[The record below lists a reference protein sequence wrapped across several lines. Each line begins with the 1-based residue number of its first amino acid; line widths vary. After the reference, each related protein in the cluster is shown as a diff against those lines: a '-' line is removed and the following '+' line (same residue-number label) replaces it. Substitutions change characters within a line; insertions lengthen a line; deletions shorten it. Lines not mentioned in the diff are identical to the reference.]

1 MKRYLRKHKE
11 ITYALLALALAVII
25 AVELLFGWDNVLIWT
40 GLKPSPETAEGV
52 MEVHYI
58 DVGNADSILIRQ
70 GDQAM
75 LIDAGERGDNDD
87 ILDYFRAH
95 GVSKLDLVISTHPH
109 ADHVGAM
116 AKILEAI
123 PVKQFVL
130 AYMPVEATPTSA
142 VCEDMLEILDE
153 KNIPIDKAKPGTVYA
168 LGGAE
173 VQILAPICE
182 TDDANDMSVVT
193 RVVFGNHAFLFT
205 GDAGKAVEKDL
216 LKSGYD
222 LRADVLK
229 VSHHGSNTGNTLSF
243 IKKVAPQYAVI
254 TCGADNLYGHPHD
267 EVVARLHKQKAS
279 IYRSDISGDIVFYS
293 DGEKLTIETE
303 KGAPRQ

>member
-11 ITYALLALALAVII
+11 ITYALLALALAIVI

-40 GLKPSPETAEGV
+40 GLKPSPETVEGV

-75 LIDAGERGDNDD
+75 LIDAGERGDIDD
-87 ILDYFRAH
+87 ILDYFGAH

-109 ADHVGAM
+109 ADHLGAM
-116 AKILEAI
+116 AKILKKI
-123 PVKQFVL
+123 PVERFVM
-130 AYMPVEATPTSA
+130 AYMPAEATPTSA
-142 VCEDMLEILDE
+142 VYEDMLEVLDE
-153 KNIPIDKAKPGTVYA
+153 KNIPVDEAKPGTVYA
-168 LGGAE
+168 LGDAE
-173 VQILAPICE
+173 VQILAPISE

-205 GDAGKAVEKDL
+205 GDAGKSVEKDL
-216 LKSGYD
+216 MKSGYD

-267 EVVARLHKQKAS
+267 EVVARLSKQKAS
-279 IYRSDISGDIVFYS
+279 VYRSDISGDIVFYS

-303 KGAPRQ
+303 KGAPGQ